1 MPQSTPSYPAGT
13 PQNFSQGDTTG
24 GKPPVPDATALRADA
39 GAVLDE
45 AKSVA
50 GQVAAEAKDQVSQLA
65 DHAKAQVAEVTD
77 KVKGVATEQKE
88 LLAAQIGGVADS
100 MQRVAADLEAN
111 NGSSAGYAR
120 MIADNAEKLSDTIR
134 DKDIDQILA
143 IAQDFGRKQPV
154 AFMGAAAL
162 LGFAAS
168 RFLLASASR
177 NGSAPTAPTGVATAP
192 NGTNGSNRYARVDT
206 GASNGAGPAQRT
218 DFGSSY
224 DAGRN

>member
-1 MPQSTPSYPAGT
+1 MPQTTQPNISGFSDPTTNTKPA
-13 PQNFSQGDTTG
+13 
-24 GKPPVPDATALRADA
+24 VPDQAALKADA
-39 GAVLDE
+39 GAVIEE

-50 GQVAAEAKDQVSQLA
+50 GQVAAEAKDQISQLA
-65 DHAKAQVAEVTD
+65 GQAKAQVADVTD

-100 MQRVAADLEAN
+100 MQRVAADLESS

-134 DKDIDQILA
+134 EKDIDQLLN
-143 IAQDFGRKQPV
+143 IAQDFGRKQPA

-177 NGSAPTAPTGVATAP
+177 NTPSSPVATGSDAYAP
-192 NGTNGSNRYARVDT
+192 VNIGINNGTGLN
-206 GASNGAGPAQRT
+206 NGATA
-218 DFGSSY
+218 SSTY
-224 DAGRN
+224 DAGRA

>member
-1 MPQSTPSYPAGT
+1 MPQSTPTGPAGT
-13 PQNFSQGDTTG
+13 PQDFAPSTSS
-24 GKPPVPDATALRADA
+24 VPDPAALKADA

-45 AKSVA
+45 AKTVA

-65 DHAKAQVAEVTD
+65 DQAKAQVAEVTD

-100 MQRVAADLEAN
+100 MQRVAADLESN

-134 DKDIDQILA
+134 EKDIDQILA
-143 IAQDFGRKQPV
+143 MAQDFGRKQPV

-177 NGSAPTAPTGVATAP
+177 NQPDRSPSTTTAASADASSYAPSTTGSPGNGSGV
-192 NGTNGSNRYARVDT
+192 TNG
-206 GASNGAGPAQRT
+206 AS
-218 DFGSSY
+218 FGSTY
-224 DAGRN
+224 DAGRT